1 MEKRTINILSILYS
15 LFIIIGLSFM
25 VNGDFSLI
33 TNSIINILISTIS
46 FIMLFFLFKYI
57 LILSSKYL
65 DKYKFPDSNPQ
76 NKLLILFDKHPILFS
91 IIVMFI
97 CWLPYIIAYYPGI
110 INKDNVFQIKQYFG
124 IDNKY
129 SYYVNLIDSTQI
141 ITNHHPYFHTI
152 LLGTCIKIGKEL
164 FSTNFGFFLFT
175 ILQASTF
182 IFTLSYSIYY
192 LKKNNINY
200 HYRLILLMIY
210 SFVPF
215 FPFYAI
221 TLVKDSLYTC
231 YFLLYLIILHSTLKE
246 GITIKKSIQI
256 IIIAV
261 LLYLFRNN
269 GIYTFL
275 LSFPFLLINN
285 KKVGKYLIIILIVFG
300 SYKTYNNII
309 LPSLKVTPTSIR
321 EALSIPFQQ
330 TARYINYHE
339 KDLSEKDKK
348 IINNVLNYK
357 KIKKNYKPELSDPV
371 KNTFNKDSSKK
382 DLKAYLGVWFKGLLK
397 HPVTYIEAT
406 IGNIYGYFCPLKTNW
421 YIYHEY
427 RTELKEEDNI
437 DYHFNSLETLRLIIS
452 GYGVLFPYI
461 PFIGLLA
468 NIGINTWLL
477 LFLIHYLFN
486 RKRFKDIICLAP
498 SLITLLVCIASPANT
513 YFRYVLPIMMSN
525 PFLTLLIITKKEP
538 K

>member
-57 LILSSKYL
+57 LILLSKYL

-261 LLYLFRNN
+261 LLFLFRNN

-382 DLKAYLGVWFKGLLK
+382 DL
-397 HPVTYIEAT
+397 I
-406 IGNIYGYFCPLKTNW
+406 
-421 YIYHEY
+421 
-427 RTELKEEDNI
+427 
-437 DYHFNSLETLRLIIS
+437 
-452 GYGVLFPYI
+452 
-461 PFIGLLA
+461 
-468 NIGINTWLL
+468 
-477 LFLIHYLFN
+477 
-486 RKRFKDIICLAP
+486 
-498 SLITLLVCIASPANT
+498 
-513 YFRYVLPIMMSN
+513 
-525 PFLTLLIITKKEP
+525 
-538 K
+538 